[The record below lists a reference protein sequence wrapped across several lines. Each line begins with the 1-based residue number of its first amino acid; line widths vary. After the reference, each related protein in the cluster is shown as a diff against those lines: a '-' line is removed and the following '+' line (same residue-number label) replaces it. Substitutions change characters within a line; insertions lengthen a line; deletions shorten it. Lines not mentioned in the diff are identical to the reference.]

1 MEPPW
6 SDGNVRLPRRWARLA
21 PLRAIVLPVKSL
33 SETKSRLSPVLSLL
47 ERGALTLA
55 MLEDV
60 MDATQ
65 SIVGWE
71 TWVISPDEVV
81 LEIALGRSARA
92 IREEKPPL
100 ANAIRQAEAEA
111 SERMVDALAV
121 LLPDTPLVTAGALT
135 RALHTL
141 GPVVLAP
148 SIDEGGTNL
157 MIRRPPTAIDA
168 RFGTD
173 SYRKHLE
180 AAAMADLPTAIVG
193 SPELAFDLDL
203 PGDILTVLEAERRGR
218 TRDVC
223 LDMDLASRIA
233 TRT

>member
-1 MEPPW
+1 M
-6 SDGNVRLPRRWARLA
+6 
-21 PLRAIVLPVKSL
+21 RAIVLPVKSL
-33 SETKSRLSPVLSLL
+33 SESKARLSPVLSPL

-60 MDATQ
+60 MDITQ
-65 SIVGWE
+65 VMSGWE
-71 TWVISPDEVV
+71 TWVVSPDETV
-81 LEIALGRSARA
+81 LEVTLKRGSHA

-100 ANAIRQAEAEA
+100 ANAIRQAEEEA
-111 SERMVDALAV
+111 SARQSDALAV
-121 LLPDTPLVTAGALT
+121 LLPDTPLVTVEALT

-148 SIDEGGTNL
+148 SADESGTNL
-157 MIRRPPTAIDA
+157 LIRRPPATIDA

-180 AAAMADLPTAIVG
+180 AAAVADRPTAIV
-193 SPELAFDLDL
+193 SAPELAFDLDL
-203 PGDILTVLEAERRGR
+203 PGDILTVLEAHREGR
-218 TRDVC
+218 TREVC

-233 TRT
+233 TRA

>member
-1 MEPPW
+1 M
-6 SDGNVRLPRRWARLA
+6 RLPRGWATLGS
-21 PLRAIVLPVKSL
+21 LRAIVLPVKSL
-33 SETKSRLSPVLSLL
+33 SETKSRLGPMLSPL

-60 MDATQ
+60 MDVTQ
-65 SIVGWE
+65 SLGGWS
-71 TWVISPDEVV
+71 TWVISPDETV
-81 LEIALGRSARA
+81 LEIALGRSAHA

-100 ANAIRQAEAEA
+100 GNAIRQAEDEA
-111 SERMVDALAV
+111 LERQVDTLAV
-121 LLPDTPLVTAGALT
+121 LLPDTPLLTTEALT

-148 SIDEGGTNL
+148 SADEGGTNL
-157 MIRRPPTAIDA
+157 LVRRPPGAIDA

-180 AAAMADLPTAIVG
+180 AAALAQLPTAIVG

-203 PGDILTVLEAERRGR
+203 PGDILTVLDARRQGR

-223 LDMDLASRIA
+223 LDMDLGSRLA
-233 TRT
+233 TRA

>member
-1 MEPPW
+1 M
-6 SDGNVRLPRRWARLA
+6 
-21 PLRAIVLPVKSL
+21 RAIVLPVKFL
-33 SETKSRLSPVLSLL
+33 SETKSRLAPMLSPL

-60 MDATQ
+60 MDVTQ
-65 SIVGWE
+65 QLSGWA
-71 TWVISPDEVV
+71 TWVISPDEAV
-81 LEIALGRSARA
+81 LEIALGRSAHA

-100 ANAIRQAEAEA
+100 GNAIRQAEEEA
-111 SERMVDALAV
+111 VGREVDTLAV
-121 LLPDTPLVTAGALT
+121 LLPDTPLLTTEALT

-148 SIDEGGTNL
+148 SIDESGTNL
-157 MIRRPPTAIDA
+157 LVRRPPTAIDA

-180 AAAMADLPTAIVG
+180 AAALADLPTAIVG
-193 SPELAFDLDL
+193 SQELGFDLDL
-203 PGDILTVLEAERRGR
+203 PGDILTLLDAQRLGR
-218 TRDVC
+218 TREVC

-233 TRT
+233 TRA

>member
-1 MEPPW
+1 M
-6 SDGNVRLPRRWARLA
+6 
-21 PLRAIVLPVKSL
+21 RAIVLPVKSL
-33 SETKSRLSPVLSLL
+33 AESKSRLSRVLSPL

-65 SIVGWE
+65 SVVGWE

-81 LEIALGRSARA
+81 LEIALSRSAHA
-92 IREEKPPL
+92 IQEDKPPL

-111 SERMVDALAV
+111 AAQMADALAV

-157 MIRRPPTAIDA
+157 MIRRPPTTIDA
-168 RFGTD
+168 HFGTD

-180 AAAMADLPTAIVG
+180 AAAVADLPIAVIRST
-193 SPELAFDLDL
+193 ELAFDLDV
-203 PGDILTVLEAERRGR
+203 PGDILTVLEADRRGR

-223 LDMDLASRIA
+223 LDMDVASRIA